1 MGGEGRVVPSKLTE
15 LVCRI
20 LLPVWLYDMVVLCV
34 SWCVVCRA
42 VCVLNSNSSIIYF
55 TCPGCCLLSSLEEEV
70 ICLLNMAFYKFEGT
84 ELCV

>member
-42 VCVLNSNSSIIYF
+42 VCVLNSNSSI
-55 TCPGCCLLSSLEEEV
+55 PGCCLQ
-70 ICLLNMAFYKFEGT
+70 
-84 ELCV
+84 